1 MLWIQ
6 KKRLEFL
13 GCRDGEYTIYR
24 AYGDCI
30 QSPYTIDRVAANF
43 AYQEKMWERNNRQ
56 TAKLRE
62 RQAYLV
68 AQWQSLQKP
77 SYILEKDV
85 YALRH
90 NRSIQRRMKRE
101 EPEKKRL
108 YQEIYQVYAQ
118 IQNKILRTEK
128 KVRRKREHAVQQIA
142 AYLRGISMYKQGV
155 YFDYHRLNDTA
166 VQEEYLEKYA
176 YLDRICREIIE
187 QEGRL

>member
-6 KKRLEFL
+6 EKRLELL
-13 GCRDGEYTIYR
+13 GRRDGEYTIYR
-24 AYGDCI
+24 AYGDYI
-30 QSPYTIDRVAANF
+30 QSPYTIDQVAANF

-128 KVRRKREHAVQQIA
+128 KVRRKREHVVQQIA
-142 AYLRGISMYKQGV
+142 AYLRGISMYKQAA
-155 YFDYHRLNDTA
+155 YFDYHHLNDTA

-176 YLDRICREIIE
+176 YLDQICRDIIE

>member
-13 GCRDGEYTIYR
+13 GRSDGKNYIYR
-24 AYGDCI
+24 EHGDCI

-43 AYQEKMWERNNRQ
+43 AYQENMWGRNNRQ

-77 SYILEKDV
+77 TYILEKDV

-90 NRSIQRRMKRE
+90 NRNIQRRMKRE
-101 EPEKKRL
+101 KLEKKRL
-108 YQEIYQVYAQ
+108 YQEIYQIYAQ

-128 KVRRKREHAVQQIA
+128 KVRRKREHVVQQIA
-142 AYLRGISMYKQGV
+142 AYLRGMSLYKEAI

-166 VQEEYLEKYA
+166 VQDEYLEKYA

>member
-13 GCRDGEYTIYR
+13 GCRDGKYAIYR

-128 KVRRKREHAVQQIA
+128 KVRRKREHVLQQIA